1 MKRPRGPGH
10 DRPGVDR
17 AGAGRPGVEG
27 PSRDRPSPDR
37 PGLDRRTA
45 LATLAAG
52 GASIAAAGAA
62 LVAAPGAA
70 AATAKPGKSMGA
82 GCSTLLPGAG
92 LRMGYADGPWGQIH
106 FRAVTPAQ
114 RSARTPLVCLHAS
127 PLSGLVYD
135 NWLREMGRDRLA
147 LAPDTPGYGGSATPP
162 ARPAIGDYAEAMLRF
177 LDELGLEQV
186 DVMGYHTGSLTSVE
200 LARRHPKRVRHVVMI
215 SAPMFTAEELAKLRA
230 SSGAPAPSFDVA
242 LERTVTN
249 WRREGR
255 GMFRDATDDRVIDM
269 RLDSLRHFRTSNWG
283 FLAAFDYD
291 LAQALPQLAQPVLV
305 LNPEDDL
312 WTMTPRA
319 KPLLNARSRIHDLP
333 GWTHGHL
340 DAHTVEMA
348 TIVRGFL
355 DA

>member
-1 MKRPRGPGH
+1 MTRSRG
-10 DRPGVDR
+10 
-17 AGAGRPGVEG
+17 
-27 PSRDRPSPDR
+27 
-37 PGLDRRTA
+37 PGLDRRKA
-45 LATLAAG
+45 LAAIAAG
-52 GASIAAAGAA
+52 GATTLAAAAVPAAGAG
-62 LVAAPGAA
+62 LSAAPAA
-70 AATAKPGKSMGA
+70 AASAARTAA
-82 GCSTLLPGAG
+82 NARCSTLVPGGG

-106 FRAVTPAQ
+106 FRAVTPAG
-114 RSARTPLVCLHAS
+114 RTARPPLVCLHAS

-135 NWLREMGRDRLA
+135 NWLREIGRDRLA

-162 ARPAIGDYAEAMLRF
+162 QRPAIGDFADAMLRF
-177 LDELGLEQV
+177 LDELGLGQV
-186 DVMGYHTGSLTSVE
+186 DVMGYHTGALTSVE

-215 SAPMFTAEELAKLRA
+215 SAPMFTADELAKLRA
-230 SSGAPAPSFDVA
+230 SSGAPAPAFDVA

-348 TIVRGFL
+348 AIVRGFL